1 MCINS
6 LEMMVKDDYEMFC
19 NVADRAA
26 SVRFQ
31 EMHLFFP
38 KTPDPLSDS
47 YSLTI
52 QVCFLRSIWP

>member
-1 MCINS
+1 
-6 LEMMVKDDYEMFC
+6 MMVKDDYEMFC

-52 QVCFLRSIWP
+52 QVCFLRSVWP